1 VAGLNAVGGGGRLLE
16 GLRVVEFSRLIAAPF
31 CGLTLSDLGADVIKV
46 ESPGG
51 DDARSFPPLLSNGT
65 SAYFH
70 ALNRGKRGVVLDL
83 SDASGREMARR
94 LVDRADVVLE
104 NLGESTAR
112 LGFGYEDAARLNGK
126 LVWCSV
132 TGLGAQQGGRA
143 VDPSLQASMGLMA
156 LTGEPDGPPLRV
168 PVPVIDLTTGMY
180 AAQSVLTAL
189 WRAERTGKGAFLDC
203 ALVDAAA
210 TLTSLTALLAL
221 CGAEAPRRIG
231 SESYLVV
238 PSAVF
243 RTADEEYLQ
252 IVAVN
257 ERHWEAL
264 CTALDHPE
272 WLDDDRC
279 VDNPA
284 RVANRGLVDERI
296 GEVIATSTAEDWV
309 ERITRAG
316 GLCERV
322 REIEE
327 AWADPLLAARGLVG
341 RLEDEAYGDAPFPL
355 VSFARTADPDA
366 FAPGPALGQHTDAV
380 LRELAGQG
388 QS

>member
-1 VAGLNAVGGGGRLLE
+1 MLADSHGRSGEGLLD

-31 CGLTLSDLGADVIKV
+31 CGLTLSDLGADVVKV

-51 DDARSFPPLLSNGT
+51 DDARSFPPLLANGS

-70 ALNRGKRGVVLDL
+70 ALNRGKRGAVLDL
-83 SDASGREMARR
+83 SDAAARETARR
-94 LVDRADVVLE
+94 LVARADVVVE

-112 LGFGYEDAARLNGK
+112 LGFGYEDVSEPNPR
-126 LVWCSV
+126 LVWCSI
-132 TGLGAQQGGRA
+132 TGLGAREGGRA

-156 LTGEPDGPPLRV
+156 LTGEPDRPPLRV
-168 PVPVIDLTTGMY
+168 PVPLIDLMTGMY

-189 WRAERTGKGAFLDC
+189 WRAERTGRGAFLDC
-203 ALVDAAA
+203 ALVDSAA

-221 CGAEAPRRIG
+221 CGADKPRRLG
-231 SESYLVV
+231 SESHLVV
-238 PSAVF
+238 PSAVYA
-243 RTADEEYLQ
+243 TADDRFVQ
-252 IVAVN
+252 VVAVN

-264 CTALDHPE
+264 CAALDRPE

-279 VDNPA
+279 ADNAA
-284 RVANRGLVDERI
+284 RVANRRLVNERI
-296 GEVIATSTAEDWV
+296 GEAIATGTARDWV

-341 RLEDEAYGDAPFPL
+341 RPADWAYGDLSLPL
-355 VSFARTADPDA
+355 VSLARGADPHA
-366 FAPGPALGQHTDAV
+366 LALGPALGEHTEAV
-380 LRELAGQG
+380 LRELR
-388 QS
+388 

>member
-1 VAGLNAVGGGGRLLE
+1 MMGLMLE
-16 GLRVVEFSRLIAAPF
+16 ELRVVEFSSLIAAPF

-46 ESPGG
+46 ESPAG

-65 SAYFH
+65 SGFFH

-83 SDASGREMARR
+83 AEASDRETARR
-94 LVDRADVVLE
+94 LVDRADVVVE
-104 NLGESTAR
+104 NLGDATAR
-112 LGFGYEDAARLNGK
+112 LGFGYEDASRLNAR
-126 LVWCSV
+126 LVWCAV
-132 TGLGAQQGGRA
+132 TGLGADQGGRA

-156 LTGEPDGPPLRV
+156 LTGEPGGPPLRV
-168 PVPVIDLTTGMY
+168 PVPLIDLMTGMY
-180 AAQSVLTAL
+180 AVQSVLTAL
-189 WRAERTGKGAFLDC
+189 WRAERTGRGAFLDC

-221 CGAEAPRRIG
+221 CGEDAPRRLG
-231 SESYLVV
+231 SESFLVV

-243 RTADEEYLQ
+243 RAADEEYVQ

-279 VDNPA
+279 ADNAA
-284 RVANRGLVDERI
+284 RVGNRRLVNERI
-296 GEVIATSTAEDWV
+296 QAVIATSTAQDWLD
-309 ERITRAG
+309 RIARAG
-316 GLCERV
+316 GFCERV

-341 RLEDEAYGDAPFPL
+341 RPAGEGYGDVSFPL
-355 VSFARTADPDA
+355 VSLARTADPQA
-366 FAPGPALGQHTDAV
+366 LALGPALGEHTDAV
-380 LRELAGQG
+380 LRELTAQG
-388 QS
+388 ES